1 MKRRIRPTLTR
12 PPDFES
18 FWAKTCEEL
27 NAIDPEVRRTPMT
40 CEGHPSLE
48 LSQLT
53 FHSLGGVEVTGYSL
67 GWSDDARR
75 PLVVHSH
82 GYGSQCDI
90 QWKWAEA
97 GYNVMG
103 IDIRG
108 FGRSAAAV
116 PAPSRWGYV
125 LTGIESPE
133 TSVLRGAVC
142 DYSRAMQLARDLFAG
157 ETARQ
162 LTYGFSFAGG
172 LALMAEALWDTSD
185 LLVLGVPTFGWAEG
199 RYFFVKSGSGAEIA
213 HYLKERPEATEDIM
227 LVLRYFDAVNFAG
240 MVSCETLIGLGL
252 NDPVVPAET
261 VYSIANHFAA
271 PCEIME
277 FPVSHTALPEEQR
290 WEEFETR
297 WLALGRGE
305 SELRPLRA
313 ATTLRGNGKK
323 SDETARKHRGADGL
337 SDRTKN

>member
-1 MKRRIRPTLTR
+1 MKRQIRPTLSR

-18 FWAKTCEEL
+18 FWAKTCDEL
-27 NAIDPEVRRTPMT
+27 NAIDLKARRAPVT
-40 CEGHPSLE
+40 CESHSSLE

-53 FHSLGGVEVTGYSL
+53 FHSLGDAQVTGYSL
-67 GWSDDARR
+67 AWLDDTRR
-75 PLVVHSH
+75 PLIVHSH
-82 GYGSQCDI
+82 GYGSHCDI

-97 GYNVMG
+97 GFNVVG

-108 FGRSAAAV
+108 FGRSVTAV
-116 PAPSRWGYV
+116 PARSRWGYV

-133 TSVLRGAVC
+133 ASVLRGAVC
-142 DYSRAMQLARDLFAG
+142 DYGRTMQLARDLFAG
-157 ETARQ
+157 QTTRL

-172 LALMAEALWDTSD
+172 LALMAEALWHTSD

-199 RYFFVKSGSGAEIA
+199 RYFLVKSGSGAEIA
-213 HYLKERPEATEDIM
+213 HYLEERPEAIEDIM

-261 VYSIANHFAA
+261 VYSIANHFVA

-305 SELRPLRA
+305 SELRPFRA
-313 ATTLRGNGKK
+313 AQSTRKK
-323 SDETARKHRGADGL
+323 FESG
-337 SDRTKN
+337 

>member
-1 MKRRIRPTLTR
+1 MDLTTR
-12 PPDFES
+12 YLGLSLRSPLVPSASPLSE
-18 FWAKTCEEL
+18 KLE
-27 NAIDPEVRRTPMT
+27 NVREM
-40 CEGHPSLE
+40 EQAGAAAVV
-48 LSQLT
+48 
-53 FHSLGGVEVTGYSL
+53 FHSLFEEQIEATAPECRVDPKTYLEHIAKAKRTV
-67 GWSDDARR
+67 AI
-75 PLVVHSH
+75 P
-82 GYGSQCDI
+82 I
-90 QWKWAEA
+90 IAQWKWAEA
-97 GYNVMG
+97 GYNVAG

-133 TSVLRGAVC
+133 ASVLRGAVC
-142 DYSRAMQLARDLFAG
+142 DYGRTMQLARDLFAG
-157 ETARQ
+157 QTARR

-172 LALMAEALWDTSD
+172 LALMAEALWDMSD

-199 RYFFVKSGSGAEIA
+199 RYFLVKSGSGAEIA

-305 SELRPLRA
+305 SELRPLRVA
-313 ATTLRGNGKK
+313 KSRRKK
-323 SDETARKHRGADGL
+323 LDGG
-337 SDRTKN
+337 

>member
-1 MKRRIRPTLTR
+1 MKRQIRPALTR

-27 NAIDPEVRRTPMT
+27 NAIDPKMRRTPVT
-40 CEGHPSLE
+40 CESHPSLE

-53 FHSLGGVEVTGYSL
+53 FHSLGGVEITGYSL
-67 GWSDDARR
+67 GWLDEAPR

-82 GYGSQCDI
+82 GYGSQYEI

-97 GYNVMG
+97 GYNVAG

-142 DYSRAMQLARDLFAG
+142 DYGRTMQLARDLFAG
-157 ETARQ
+157 RTARH

-199 RYFFVKSGSGAEIA
+199 RYFLVKSGSGAEIA
-213 HYLKERPEATEDIM
+213 HYLERRPEATEDVM

-261 VYSIANHFAA
+261 VYSIVNHFAA

-277 FPVSHTALPEEQR
+277 FPVSHSALPEEKR

-297 WLALGRGE
+297 WLALGRGQ
-305 SELRPLRA
+305 SELRPLRVA
-313 ATTLRGNGKK
+313 K
-323 SDETARKHRGADGL
+323 SHRQK
-337 SDRTKN
+337 RRVIE

>member
-1 MKRRIRPTLTR
+1 
-12 PPDFES
+12 
-18 FWAKTCEEL
+18 
-27 NAIDPEVRRTPMT
+27 
-40 CEGHPSLE
+40 

-67 GWSDDARR
+67 GWPDDAPR

-97 GYNVMG
+97 GYNVAG

-142 DYSRAMQLARDLFAG
+142 DYGRTMQLARDL
-157 ETARQ
+157 
-162 LTYGFSFAGG
+162 FAGG

-185 LLVLGVPTFGWAEG
+185 LLVLGVPTYGWAEG
-199 RYFFVKSGSGAEIA
+199 RYFLVKSGSGAEIA
-213 HYLKERPEATEDIM
+213 HYLEERPEATEDIM

-305 SELRPLRA
+305 SELRPLRKA
-313 ATTLRGNGKK
+313 KSRRKK
-323 SDETARKHRGADGL
+323 PPRVVE
-337 SDRTKN
+337 